1 MSGKHPKQIMMVAGE
16 QSGDMLGAGLIQQ
29 LKVRYPNCEF
39 VGIGGER
46 MQAAGLH
53 SYYPL
58 DRLSVMGFIEPLKRL
73 PELLGI
79 LSNLKKRMQQ
89 QSPDIFIGIDSP
101 DFNLKLEKAAKHLG
115 ILSVHYVSP
124 SVWAWRQGR
133 IKNIKKCVDLMLTIL
148 PFEAEFYRQ
157 HEVEVCFVGH
167 PLADEFSMD
176 PDSVGARLELGLDA
190 SAKICALMPGSR
202 QSEIRFLLPLMLD
215 SAKILREEFPE
226 LTFVLPAANSER
238 RKEIDAVFEDESI
251 DYIHVIDGQS
261 HAAMRAANFV
271 IMASGTTTLEAML
284 LKRPMVITYKWPW
297 LTWQLLS
304 RLVCVPWVGLP
315 NLLAGEEVAPELLQD
330 RATSAQIVEHA
341 RPLMTQSERQ
351 EKVIRKFYEL
361 HTALR
366 QNASQSAAE
375 AIIRKWDC

>member
-1 MSGKHPKQIMMVAGE
+1 
-16 QSGDMLGAGLIQQ
+16 
-29 LKVRYPNCEF
+29 
-39 VGIGGER
+39 
-46 MQAAGLH
+46 
-53 SYYPL
+53 
-58 DRLSVMGFIEPLKRL
+58 
-73 PELLGI
+73 
-79 LSNLKKRMQQ
+79 
-89 QSPDIFIGIDSP
+89 
-101 DFNLKLEKAAKHLG
+101 
-115 ILSVHYVSP
+115 
-124 SVWAWRQGR
+124 
-133 IKNIKKCVDLMLTIL
+133 
-148 PFEAEFYRQ
+148 
-157 HEVEVCFVGH
+157 
-167 PLADEFSMD
+167 
-176 PDSVGARLELGLDA
+176 
-190 SAKICALMPGSR
+190 
-202 QSEIRFLLPLMLD
+202 
-215 SAKILREEFPE
+215 
-226 LTFVLPAANSER
+226 
-238 RKEIDAVFEDESI
+238 
-251 DYIHVIDGQS
+251 
-261 HAAMRAANFV
+261 MRAANFV

>member
-1 MSGKHPKQIMMVAGE
+1 MMVAGE